1 MKRLV
6 SAIAAVALGVALAPQ
21 ALAANTQ
28 VMWTAASGAPIAGT
42 PSVAAGETL
51 HFVLAN
57 FPNGHGLYAYEA
69 VKPAAGARPTQTS
82 ASITALTMWI
92 SADPTAPSHPT
103 QVLSFTID
111 NGNAWGADCAHQQ
124 CGLWF
129 QFDHT
134 NQADHSEDQFV
145 PFNFVAGTAASTGT
159 GATAAPTTAML
170 TADTLA
176 VTANGKALTENV
188 PGAIAYRT
196 PLTFTVTTGSGATA
210 AIKSYTPDLCPVTG
224 NVVDALKG
232 SGACDIAVTTPGDA
246 MHAAKTAHF
255 PLIVGPGVQNVSE
268 RITSVSI
275 KYPMNLTQASNF
287 GEAVSYKSTTPKI
300 CSTKGATVKG
310 LKVGS
315 CVLTATAMG
324 SKGNYGDL
332 KQKVVVAITK

>member
-6 SAIAAVALGVALAPQ
+6 SAILVIALGVALAPQ
-21 ALAANTQ
+21 ALAATTVQGGPLTGLSFDAPTNIHLAFANYP
-28 VMWTAASGAPIAGT
+28 TA
-42 PSVAAGETL
+42 
-51 HFVLAN
+51 
-57 FPNGHGLYAYEA
+57 HGLYVLEA
-69 VKPAAGARPTQTS
+69 VKPAAGARPTTTNAATQLWLSTDTS
-82 ASITALTMWI
+82 QGAKSIAG
-92 SADPTAPSHPT
+92 DV
-103 QVLSFTID
+103 VLVVD
-111 NGNAWGADCAHQQ
+111 NGHSWGADCAHQE
-124 CGLWF
+124 CGIFIRL
-129 QFDHT
+129 DHT
-134 NQADHSEDQFV
+134 ATTDTSEDQFI
-145 PFNFVAGTAASTGT
+145 PLTFAASTV
-159 GATAAPTTAML
+159 AAAPAPSTSAAPAAPAL
-170 TADTLA
+170 PVDTLA

-196 PLTFTVTTGSGATA
+196 PLTFAVTTGSGATA
-210 AIKSYTPDLCPVTG
+210 TIKSYTPDLCPVNG

-232 SGACDIAVTTPGDA
+232 SGACDIAVTTTGDA

-275 KYPMNLTQASNF
+275 KYPINLTQASNF
-287 GEAVSYKSTTPKI
+287 GEAVSYMSTTPKI

>member
-21 ALAANTQ
+21 ALAATSVQGGPLTGLSFDAPTNIHLAFANYP
-28 VMWTAASGAPIAGT
+28 TA
-42 PSVAAGETL
+42 
-51 HFVLAN
+51 
-57 FPNGHGLYAYEA
+57 HGLYVLEA
-69 VKPAAGARPTQTS
+69 VKPDAGARPTQTN
-82 ASITALTMWI
+82 AATQLWL
-92 SADPTAPSHPT
+92 SADTSQGAKSIKGDV
-103 QVLSFTID
+103 VLVVD
-111 NGNAWGADCAHQQ
+111 NGHSWGADCAHQQ
-124 CGLWF
+124 CGIFIRL
-129 QFDHT
+129 DHT
-134 NQADHSEDQFV
+134 ATSDTSEDQFI
-145 PFNFVAGTAASTGT
+145 PLTFAASTGT
-159 GATAAPTTAML
+159 GATAAPTSAML
-170 TADTLA
+170 PADTLA

-188 PGAIAYRT
+188 PGTIAYRT

-210 AIKSYTPDLCPVTG
+210 TIKSYTPDLCPVTG

-232 SGACDIAVTTPGDA
+232 SGACDIAVTSPGDA

-255 PLIVGPGVQNVSE
+255 PLIVGPGVQSVSE

-287 GEAVSYKSTTPKI
+287 GEAVSYMSTTPKI

-315 CVLTATAMG
+315 CVLSATAMG